1 MSSLPVLFV
10 PGLNCTAVLW
20 AAQVAALG
28 AGRSVT
34 VADHAASETIAAIA
48 RDVLADAPPRFAL
61 AGLSMGGY
69 VAMEILRVAPE
80 RVDRLCLLDT
90 QPRAD
95 APEASEVRRQL
106 IEITEKGGFA
116 KIAAMQYPK
125 LVAPARLDDVD
136 LQKVV
141 RAMADATGPAAF
153 VRQQKAI
160 LTRIDSRP
168 SLAAIACP
176 TTVLVGAEDQLTPP
190 EMAKEMADLV
200 PGARLV
206 VIPEA
211 GHLSPIERPDAV
223 TAALAAWLEDDRRT

>member
-10 PGLNCTAVLW
+10 PGLNCTASLW
-20 AAQVAALG
+20 ATQLAALG
-28 AGRSVT
+28 AGRAVI
-34 VADHAASETIAAIA
+34 VADHGRSETIAAIA
-48 RDVLADAPPRFAL
+48 HDVLADAPPRFAL

-90 QPRAD
+90 QPYAD

-106 IEITEKGGFA
+106 IDITERGGFS

-125 LVAPARLDDVD
+125 LVAPARLDDTD

-153 VRQQKAI
+153 IRQQKAI
-160 LTRIDSRP
+160 LSRIDSRP

-176 TTVLVGAEDQLTPP
+176 TTVVVGAEDQLTPP
-190 EMAKEMADLV
+190 VMAREMAELV
-200 PGARLV
+200 PGAHLV
-206 VIPEA
+206 EIPDA
-211 GHLSPIERPDAV
+211 GHLSPLERPDAV
-223 TAALAAWLEDDRRT
+223 TAALAAWLGDDGPR